1 MEANMAHDVTKK
13 GASTL
18 SPRYADPFHVLRSEM
33 DQLFDSFLRRGFP
46 VPRLLGEEHQTLEP
60 HIDVKENESAI
71 VIEAELP
78 GLDEKA
84 VDLTLQDGVLTISGE
99 KTFERKEEKDDYH
112 LTERRYGSFR
122 RALRLPETVDEDRVE
137 ALFEK
142 GVLKVTLPKKPEA
155 VRQQKKITIKAG

>member
-1 MEANMAHDVTKK
+1 MEANMPQDVTKK
-13 GASTL
+13 GAGSVA
-18 SPRYADPFHVLRSEM
+18 PRYADPFQTLRSEM
-33 DQLFDSFLRRGFP
+33 DQLFDSFLGGGFP
-46 VPRLLGEEHQTLEP
+46 APRMFAAEHEALVP

-112 LTERRYGSFR
+112 LMERRYGSFK

-155 VRQQKKITIKAG
+155 VRQQKKIAIKAG